1 MADRPNI
8 EKYKTAIHSTA
19 KAIARSSFGEKREKF
34 DKISK
39 PKILSAE
46 NNEEILEARVLSDSE
61 ALKIKYSDDNILNK
75 NQPNGTIGRMIY
87 NIAEKIRYEKIIYVV
102 NLFNGSINFILI
114 YTQYFDNPNI
124 FILLYHD
131 SGIGFFLHFLDDF
144 TPWTNHSTYEFIRN
158 FKAYHLRCMCFYAF
172 VWLSYGFHKFL

>member
-1 MADRPNI
+1 MADRPNL

-75 NQPNGTIGRMIY
+75 NQPNGTVSRMIY
-87 NIAEKIRYEKIIYVV
+87 NIAEKIRYEKI
-102 NLFNGSINFILI
+102 GSDQYKGIKNNINKF
-114 YTQYFDNPNI
+114 YQKKNI
-124 FILLYHD
+124 
-131 SGIGFFLHFLDDF
+131 
-144 TPWTNHSTYEFIRN
+144 R
-158 FKAYHLRCMCFYAF
+158 K
-172 VWLSYGFHKFL
+172 